1 MGGVVVLLILL
12 AIFALIFVVALCY
25 GIPQL
30 LQCILMRT
38 MKTERVPKPKKGA
51 VSDDGADN

>member
-1 MGGVVVLLILL
+1 MGSVVVLLIFL
-12 AIFALIFVVALCY
+12 AIISLIFVVALCY

-38 MKTERVPKPKKGA
+38 MKTERVKKPKKGA
-51 VSDDGADN
+51 DSVDGIN